1 MQKRQLSFAKQAA
14 MSTTTIHDRFKNLI
28 EALRLNTNQLAKEL
42 GYERATKL
50 YNIVNKAGNPSYDIL
65 KDLATRFPVINIRWL
80 LTGEGE
86 MFLNQ
91 PGDIKTLKPQPADKG
106 IPYYDIDATAGDVA
120 VFEEDHEVVNRHFVI
135 PNFND
140 CDFAINV
147 SGHSMYP
154 KINNG
159 DIILCKRLH
168 DLEVVPLGEIYLII
182 TDEQRLIKYIR
193 KADTRDHYLLVS
205 ENPKFDPFEIHRSKI
220 RQLYLVKGRIEKNQI

>member
-1 MQKRQLSFAKQAA
+1 MGAE
-14 MSTTTIHDRFKNLI
+14 TIHQRFKALI
-28 EALRLNTNQLAKEL
+28 DALKMNTNQLAKEL

-50 YNIVNKAGNPSYDIL
+50 YNIVNKSGNPSYDIL
-65 KDLATRFPVINIRWL
+65 KDLANRFPSVNVRWL
-80 LTGEGE
+80 LTGQGDMFTRQAGE
-86 MFLNQ
+86 LA
-91 PGDIKTLKPQPADKG
+91 TVAPQITG
-106 IPYYDIDATAGDVA
+106 QRIPYYDIDATAGDVS
-120 VFEEDHEVVNRHFVI
+120 VFEAPHEVVDRHFII

-193 KADTRDHYLLVS
+193 KADRQEHFLLVS
-205 ENPKFDPFEIHRSKI
+205 ENPKFDPFELHRGKI